1 MINHSHLKEIEALK
15 KTVPQNAY
23 DGKSD
28 FRFWQNENR
37 KILKDLLG
45 VPSSAEDRKLSVEF
59 TKEHDAFTETRF
71 VFQSEENEYVP
82 CHLLVPKIKCEEK
95 PPVMICLQGHS
106 TGMHISLGRAIFD
119 EDVAT
124 ISNGDRDFALQC
136 VEKGF
141 CAVTLEQRCF
151 GERGGYPHTDCHSAS
166 LAAML
171 CGRTILGGRV
181 LDVSCLIDVLEHSFS
196 NVCNVEKIYI
206 MGNSGGGTTSFY
218 AAALELRIKAVMPS
232 CAFCTFVD
240 SIGSI
245 RHCECNYVPN
255 IAKYFDMAEIA
266 GLIAPR
272 PLVIVSG
279 EKDKIF
285 PVEFAKSEFSRLEKL
300 YEASGEP
307 EKCRHII
314 GPEGHR
320 FYADLGW
327 KAFFEL
333 I

>member
-1 MINHSHLKEIEALK
+1 MIKHAHLKEIEALK
-15 KTVPQNAY
+15 KTVPRNGY
-23 DGKSD
+23 DGKSE
-28 FRFWQNENR
+28 FGFWQEENR
-37 KILKDLLG
+37 KVLKNLLG
-45 VPSSAEDRKLSVEF
+45 VSSPAEDRKLTVEF
-59 TKEHDAFTETRF
+59 TKEHDTFTEIRF
-71 VFQSEENEYVP
+71 VFQSEENEFVP
-82 CHLLVPKIKCEEK
+82 CHLLVPKIKYEEK

-119 EDVAT
+119 EDVST

-181 LDVSCLIDVLEHSFS
+181 LDVSCLIDVLEQSFG
-196 NVCNVEKIYI
+196 NVCNAEKIYI

-232 CAFCTFVD
+232 CAFCTFAD

-272 PLVIVSG
+272 PIVIVSG
-279 EKDKIF
+279 EKDNIF
-285 PVEFAKSEFSRLEKL
+285 PVEFAKSEFSRLKKL

>member
-1 MINHSHLKEIEALK
+1 MIKHAHLIEIDALK
-15 KTVPQNAY
+15 KTFPRNVY

-28 FRFWQNENR
+28 FRFWQEENR

-45 VPSSAEDRKLSVEF
+45 ISSPAEDRKLTVEF
-59 TKEHDAFTETRF
+59 TKEHDAFTEIRF
-71 VFQSEENEYVP
+71 VFQSEENEFVP
-82 CHLLVPKIKCEEK
+82 CHLLVPKIKYEEK

-119 EDVAT
+119 EDVDT
-124 ISNGDRDFALQC
+124 ISNGNRDFALQC

-166 LAAML
+166 LTAML
-171 CGRTILGGRV
+171 SGRTVLGGRV
-181 LDVSCLIDVLEHSFS
+181 LDVSCLIDVLEQSFG
-196 NVCNVEKIYI
+196 NVCNAEKVYI

-232 CAFCTFVD
+232 CAFCTFID

-245 RHCECNYVPN
+245 RHCECNYVPG

-279 EKDKIF
+279 EKDNIF
-285 PVEFAKSEFSRLEKL
+285 PIEFAKSEFSRLKKL